1 MHAAHGS
8 IDIAIRRLLLSL
20 PVNLHQM
27 EFYMTHL
34 KHSCKYHRL
43 YNVNVVYCIISKEKI
58 KALYIYILEKR
69 SLLLED
75 SLALS

>member
-1 MHAAHGS
+1 MDEYMHAAHGS

-43 YNVNVVYCIISKEKI
+43 YMLMSFI
-58 KALYIYILEKR
+58 AT
-69 SLLLED
+69 
-75 SLALS
+75 